1 MNMKHNAMIRVLAGS
16 LAVLCAAAYVPK
28 NADGGFLSDLT
39 ITASAMQVF
48 VKTLT
53 GKTITLD
60 VEYSD
65 TIENVKAKI
74 QDKEGIPPDQQ
85 RLIYSGKQLEDNRTL
100 SDYGIQKEST
110 IHLVLRLRGNELG
123 ESLAGYSLSLDGDIG
138 VNFYMELTQK
148 TLTDESAYMQF
159 TLPNG
164 DVQKIAVKDAGTT
177 EMNDKTYY
185 VFKCNV
191 AATEM
196 TDTIKAQIITDSA
209 EGEEYSYSVKE
220 YADYLL
226 ENTSSNADYAKAEG
240 IVKAMLNYGA
250 YAQTFKGYHT
260 DALPCEL
267 GDLSN
272 VTIAERGYSGQNTD
286 HVQFAGANLS
296 MLSQTTLRLFF
307 EVKDT
312 ENVSV
317 QFGADEL
324 PLMKNNDLYY
334 IEIQNISPDELNN
347 DFMIYIYDGSDEGYI
362 QYSPMTY
369 CHIAAKRNDNSAL
382 ADLVKAIAQY
392 YDAAKS
398 YYGGTN

>member
-1 MNMKHNAMIRVLAGS
+1 MKHNAMIRVLAGS

-28 NADGGFLSDLT
+28 NADGGFLSDLS
-39 ITASAMQVF
+39 ITASATEMQIIVQSTPG
-48 VKTLT
+48 VGIKLTLEVDDSE
-53 GKTITLD
+53 TID
-60 VEYSD
+60 D
-65 TIENVKAKI
+65 IKAKI
-74 QDKEGIPPDQQ
+74 QDKEGVPPDQQ
-85 RLIYSGKQLEDNRTL
+85 RLVFHGRVLEDNRTL
-100 SDYGIQKEST
+100 SDYDIGNGDT
-110 IHLVLRLRGNELG
+110 INLILSRNELG
-123 ESLAGYSLSLDGDIG
+123 ERLAGYSLSLDGDIG
-138 VNFYMELTQK
+138 VNFYMELTPK
-148 TLTDESAYMQF
+148 TLTDESAKMQF
-159 TLPNG
+159 TLPNR

-177 EMNDKTYY
+177 VMNDKTYY
-185 VFKCNV
+185 IFKCKV

-209 EGEEYSYSVKE
+209 KGEEYSYSVKE
-220 YADYLL
+220 YADYIL

-250 YAQTFKGYHT
+250 YAQTFKNYHT

-272 VTIAERGYSGQNTD
+272 VTIAEHGYSGQNTD

-307 EVKDT
+307 EVEDT

-382 ADLVKAIAQY
+382 SDLVKAIAQY